1 VNLQETPDDGIC
13 DLRIFAKTDIV
24 HERMAI
30 NLGISIF
37 PIPVWRPRDAL
48 KISDIPNDVNSY
60 YIKKAKKLELVTQMR
75 EEEKHAREQE
85 QEQTRKDKS
94 DEHAEGKGKEHA
106 SEEHVEKSG
115 DYPELLIGN
124 THKKKS
130 STSDE
135 NSHHWELYVQPVD
148 PSVNLDDHVT
158 KIMFKLHPT
167 FTQQKVVI
175 VKAPYKISRIGWGTF
190 TVGVK
195 VYWKDGTKS
204 NFKHTLNFTKE
215 KTEGTVK
222 VE

>member
-1 VNLQETPDDGIC
+1 
-13 DLRIFAKTDIV
+13 
-24 HERMAI
+24 MAI

-48 KISDIPNDVNSY
+48 KISDIPKDVGSY
-60 YIKKAKKLELVTQMR
+60 YIKKAEKLELVAQMR
-75 EEEKHAREQE
+75 EAELHEREQE
-85 QEQTRKDKS
+85 KERTRKDKS
-94 DEHAEGKGKEHA
+94 DEHTQAEGKGKDHA
-106 SEEHVEKSG
+106 SEEYVEKRS

-124 THKKKS
+124 THKKQS
-130 STSDE
+130 STSDQ

-148 PSVNLDDHVT
+148 PSVHLDDHVT

-167 FTQQKVVI
+167 FSRQKVVI
-175 VKAPYKISRIGWGTF
+175 DKAPYKISRIGWGTF

-204 NFKHTLNFTKE
+204 NFKHALNFTKE
-215 KTEGTVK
+215 KTEGTFT